1 MPDPLV
7 NLQAVCRALRLTSR
21 RVQQL
26 ISDGIIPRPEGATK
40 GAKYDLLKTLWA
52 YQDWREEQLKKQF
65 SKGKVVDEIQQVELQ
80 TKQFKLEREK
90 GLWIERHLVA
100 DELVK
105 RIYAI
110 KRDQLAIERRLT
122 KWPEAKEAV
131 KKAHRAMWR
140 AYSRKTGVFKD
151 ASK

>member
-1 MPDPLV
+1 LARKPT
-7 NLQAVCRALRLTSR
+7 N
-21 RVQQL
+21 
-26 ISDGIIPRPEGATK
+26 TK
-40 GAKYDLLKTLWA
+40 
-52 YQDWREEQLKKQF
+52 LKKLCELCGISARMVQYHEEHGIF
-65 SKGKVVDEIQQVELQ
+65 PKREPGQDYNIEKCVRAYIELIKKEKATPKNKTSEEIQVVELQ

-100 DELVK
+100 DELVR

-140 AYSRKTGVFKD
+140 AYSRKTGVFK
-151 ASK
+151 SGK